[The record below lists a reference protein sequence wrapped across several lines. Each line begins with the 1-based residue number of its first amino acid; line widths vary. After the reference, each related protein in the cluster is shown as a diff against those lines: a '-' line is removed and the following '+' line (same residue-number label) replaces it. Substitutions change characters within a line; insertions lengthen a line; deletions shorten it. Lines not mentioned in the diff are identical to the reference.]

1 MWWVYVIQSEVP
13 RFSTRTG
20 RQLPGFFYVGST
32 TEPARRIKQHNGLL
46 AGGGKYTAKHRPW
59 TPRAL
64 YGPYKTRSE
73 AFRAERALKKLRGVR
88 RTQWT
93 MRLFFMQNSCTL
105 LIMNRL
111 FPEKPSPL
119 QHFAWVMPG
128 LSTIRFLENPTPDLT
143 SRLPE

>member
-93 MRLFFMQNSCTL
+93 RRDSSWCRGLGVGH
-105 LIMNRL
+105 
-111 FPEKPSPL
+111 P
-119 QHFAWVMPG
+119 WVANPG
-128 LSTIRFLENPTPDLT
+128 WKDEEVDLDD
-143 SRLPE
+143 L